1 MLVARWYQSPAAF
14 CGAAPGSGV
23 AADNTVAPTIDDVTP
38 QLGETLTCDPGTW
51 AGTAPINYSYQW
63 FYWMADVG
71 GVPVGAAILGETG
84 PTYELGG
91 TGGPLGPPPGTPMG
105 LLLLF
110 THP

>member
-14 CGAAPGSGV
+14 CGAAPSSGV

-51 AGTAPINYSYQW
+51 TGTAPINYSFQW

-71 GVPVGAAILGETG
+71 GVPVGAAILGETSDTYTLG
-84 PTYELGG
+84 SDAPT
-91 TGGPLGPPPGTPMG
+91 GPPSGTPMG

-110 THP
+110 TNP